1 MAGGFVVETQ
11 ALQST
16 DLENEVTGT
25 IRGSWGFRTFDGP
38 HYRLRTSKP
47 AQWIVA
53 SKDASAL
60 IVGRDDTLHL
70 QSPDACCVSEV
81 TVKDEQGKP
90 LESAWKTSKPDEL
103 EVKVALE
110 KAAAGS
116 VTMLIK
122 KFGLRGADEIPL
134 HTYAEAGRLDSF
146 SIHAGDSGGTLKGTR
161 LDQVDTLEVNGV
173 SFTPSALA
181 RENQQDELTV
191 ATHDAAAAAKLHPG
205 DSITV
210 HVTLKDG
217 RLLDLKTEVEA
228 PRPQVSMLAKSVQLD
243 QSSPPIVRLGSAEE
257 LPQDGRLNFFL
268 KTQEPAT
275 FPPTERIEVATAD
288 ESFRVLLSFK
298 DGNLTLQDAK
308 TVFAVLDPMKLL
320 GPSAF
325 GPLKFRPVAGN
336 GLDGD
341 WQPLVNLVRVPKL
354 DGFRCVTS
362 PEKQCTLSGEKLFL
376 LDSVSADPDFVNS
389 VTVPEAFVQ
398 DALSIPPPKAK
409 TLYIK
414 LRDDPDTVDVAVL
427 PTLPAAQ

>member
-1 MAGGFVVETQ
+1 
-11 ALQST
+11 
-16 DLENEVTGT
+16 
-25 IRGSWGFRTFDGP
+25 
-38 HYRLRTSKP
+38 
-47 AQWIVA
+47 
-53 SKDASAL
+53 
-60 IVGRDDTLHL
+60 
-70 QSPDACCVSEV
+70 
-81 TVKDEQGKP
+81 
-90 LESAWKTSKPDEL
+90 
-103 EVKVALE
+103 
-110 KAAAGS
+110 
-116 VTMLIK
+116 
-122 KFGLRGADEIPL
+122 
-134 HTYAEAGRLDSF
+134 
-146 SIHAGDSGGTLKGTR
+146 
-161 LDQVDTLEVNGV
+161 VNGV
-173 SFTPSALA
+173 SFTPNALT
-181 RENQQDELTV
+181 RENQQDELMLT
-191 ATHDAAAAAKLHPG
+191 AHDAAAAAKLRPG

-210 HVTLKDG
+210 HVTLKDA
-217 RLLDLKTEVEA
+217 RLLDLKTEVDA
-228 PRPQVSMLAKSVQLD
+228 PRPHVSMLAKSVQLD
-243 QSSPPIVRLGSAEE
+243 QSSPLIVRLGSSEE

-268 KTQEPAT
+268 KTQQPPT

-376 LDSVSADPDFVNS
+376 LDSVSSDPDFVNS

-398 DALSIPPPKAK
+398 DALSIPSPKAK

-427 PTLPAAQ
+427 PTLPAVQ